1 MSLFVFGHKSPD
13 TDSVCSAISLAYLKN
28 KLGVDA
34 KAYALE
40 EPRKEAKF
48 VLDYFKVELPEV
60 LDPTKIKGQDVVLV
74 DHNEIAQTADGIEEA
89 NIVEIVDHHKI
100 GNLSTDVPISVR
112 IMPVGCTC
120 TIVYNLFKENNVDVP
135 YEIAGLLISAIL
147 SDTLIFRSPT
157 TTELDKQA
165 VYELAEIA
173 KVDYEAYG
181 MEMFKAGTSLDG
193 FSIEEIVNMDFKEF
207 NMSGKRVGIGQVMT
221 LDIDSILSKEA
232 DFLTYIN
239 ATEFDMVVLAITDI
253 IKEGSYLIYKGE
265 DKVISEAFNV
275 NATQGVFAEGL
286 VSRKKQLVPK
296 LTDAVKNI

>member
-221 LDIDSILSKEA
+221 LDIDSILSKED
-232 DFLTYIN
+232 DFLAYIN